1 MTIDYDS
8 MSSSEASSKPSKKQS
23 LLKRTTLSTFE
34 PVSIQRAKHN
44 SNIAD
49 SEKAFDA
56 FFADCIKAARDY
68 IERQLGC
75 CICEASYTLSLSKFP
90 TYAISIPVWPVQSV
104 ESIAYK
110 DTDNANQTVTLGT
123 IVQPINDD
131 RYTIYLT
138 DWASFPTARDTPNA
152 ITISFTAGWASQDVI
167 PPSIARAALM
177 LVSYWYEFRETVSI
191 GVTTGALEFS
201 VNALLDSVRPGED
214 NLE

>member
-8 MSSSEASSKPSKKQS
+8 MSSSEASSKLNKNTN
-23 LLKRTTLSTFE
+23 LLKRVAVSTFE
-34 PVSIQRAKHN
+34 PVSVQRAKHN
-44 SNIAD
+44 SNIPD
-49 SEKAFDA
+49 SEKAFDS
-56 FFADCIKAARDY
+56 FLQDCIKAARDY

-75 CICEASYTLSLSKFP
+75 CICEATYTLSLGKFP
-90 TYAISIPVWPVQSV
+90 AYAIPIPVWPVQSV

-110 DTDNANQTVTLGT
+110 DTDNANQTVTFGT
-123 IVQPINDD
+123 IVQPVSDD

-138 DWASFPTARDTPNA
+138 DWASFPTARSTPNA
-152 ITISFTAGWASQDVI
+152 ITISFTAGWASQEVI
-167 PPSIARAALM
+167 PPSIARAVLM

>member
-8 MSSSEASSKPSKKQS
+8 MSTSAASSKLNKNTS
-23 LLKRTTLSTFE
+23 LLKRIAVSTFE

-90 TYAISIPVWPVQSV
+90 TYAIPIPVWPVAAV
-104 ESIAYK
+104 ASITYK
-110 DTDNANQTVTLGT
+110 DTDNANQTVTFGT
-123 IVQPINDD
+123 IVQPVNDD

-138 DWASFPTARDTPNA
+138 DWAAFPTARSTPNA

-177 LVSYWYEFRETVSI
+177 LVSYWFENREAVLIGSI
-191 GVTTGALEFS
+191 SKETEFS